1 MKYIYKHKI
10 TGIQAK
16 LAEDGKYYIH
26 NCSIGIPKQLIE
38 NHTHWLK
45 EDGYEILTFKSDRL
59 SFYMP
64 AIQKDGTYLDNPI
77 MSCDGGGATLDWMLK
92 EPEYNIHSVKRL
104 NDNGV
109 FNIGDKY
116 VAYNGSIGG
125 SISEF
130 RLVRGEIYINCV
142 NIPLNDIQKVGEPLF
157 KTQDGVE
164 LFGGESIYGVTDDFQ
179 LCYTSIATKE
189 NVKGVR
195 IFAKKENAETFI
207 KENKPQYSLNDIR
220 NVLTKQME
228 CTNWV
233 MIDVD
238 NIIKDLEK

>member
-10 TGIQAK
+10 TGTQAK

-26 NCSIGIPKQLIE
+26 NCSIGIPKQSIE
-38 NHTHWLK
+38 DNGMWYK
-45 EDGYEILTFKSDRL
+45 EDGFEILNLITKNKCHIIHKVGYTFPEC
-59 SFYMP
+59 F
-64 AIQKDGTYLDNPI
+64 Q
-77 MSCDGGGATLDWMLK
+77 TLVKANDIFD
-92 EPEYNIHSVKRL
+92 IHSVKRL
-104 NDNGV
+104 CDSEV
-109 FNIGDKY
+109 LTLGDKY

-195 IFAKKENAETFI
+195 IFAKKENAEKYI

-238 NIIKDLEK
+238 NIIKDLEKQK

>member
-1 MKYIYKHKI
+1 MTFKHKI
-10 TGIQAK
+10 TGTQAK

-26 NCSIGIPKQLIE
+26 NCSIGIPKQSIE
-38 NHTHWLK
+38 DNGMWYK
-45 EDGYEILTFKSDRL
+45 EDGFEILNLITKNKCHIIHKVGYTFPEC
-59 SFYMP
+59 F
-64 AIQKDGTYLDNPI
+64 Q
-77 MSCDGGGATLDWMLK
+77 TLVKANDIFD
-92 EPEYNIHSVKRL
+92 IHSVKRL
-104 NDNGV
+104 CDSEV
-109 FNIGDKY
+109 LTLGDKY

-195 IFAKKENAETFI
+195 IFAKKENAEKYI

-238 NIIKDLEK
+238 KIIKDLEKQK

>member
-10 TGIQAK
+10 TGTQAK

-26 NCSIGIPKQLIE
+26 NCSIGIPKQSIE
-38 NHTHWLK
+38 DNGMWYK
-45 EDGYEILTFKSDRL
+45 EDGFEILNLITKNKCQIIHKVGYTFPEC
-59 SFYMP
+59 F
-64 AIQKDGTYLDNPI
+64 Q
-77 MSCDGGGATLDWMLK
+77 TLVKANDIFD
-92 EPEYNIHSVKRL
+92 IHSVKRL
-104 NDNGV
+104 CDSEV
-109 FNIGDKY
+109 LTLGDKY

-195 IFAKKENAETFI
+195 IFAKKENAEKYI

-238 NIIKDLEK
+238 NIIKDLEKQK

>member
-10 TGIQAK
+10 TGTQAK

-26 NCSIGIPKQLIE
+26 NCSIGIPKQSIE
-38 NHTHWLK
+38 DNGMWYK
-45 EDGYEILTFKSDRL
+45 EDGFEIL
-59 SFYMP
+59 SFRINNKYIFP
-64 AIQKDGTYLDNPI
+64 ADENTTKAFQLGIGI
-77 MSCDGGGATLDWMLK
+77 MEIYSAK
-92 EPEYNIHSVKRL
+92 KL
-104 NDNGV
+104 NDNEV
-109 FNIGDKY
+109 LTLGDKY

-130 RLVRGEIYINCV
+130 RLVRGEIHINCV

-238 NIIKDLEK
+238 KIIKDLKK